1 MAYGLWMNGKELA
14 AVNSI
19 SLLANDKEPWADG
32 NKQKIYTPPDY
43 VAGNPVF
50 LVGQTG
56 YIFGSQT
63 NPPSYGGV
71 TGWRTDG
78 GRIIVDFTNANQQA
92 FFTEFSLYQVQ
103 PPQSVSG
110 TYGIMIQNSVDWMSI
125 NSSSRLGFVTWK
137 GDVTINGK
145 WTLPVVQ
152 NDNTKVVFVRCDD
165 PGVSIY
171 HAVQYNELTV
181 SRDNGSGEAVLTT
194 ANVKVVIM
202 NSGYYPP
209 TPSGYGMVIKNA
221 AGNNTFTSDTEP
233 LVWDG
238 RSVNV
243 GRNPEDLVDTGI
255 ARPMIPLAVNAFM
268 RGNSE
273 MSGGVYNYYSC
284 GYRFNG
290 SAVQFWRSESGRKIQ
305 TKWNTSN
312 RWYSSQMPLM
322 VINADHYF

>member
-19 SLLANDKEPWADG
+19 SLLANDKKPWFDG
-32 NKQKIYTPPDY
+32 NGQKVYVLPDY
-43 VAGNPVF
+43 KAGNPVF

-56 YIFGSQT
+56 IIFGSQT

-71 TGWRTDG
+71 TGWRTQG
-78 GRIIVDFTNANQQA
+78 NQIIVDATFKNGASS
-92 FFTEFSLYQVQ
+92 FIEYSIYQVQ
-103 PPQSVSG
+103 QPDSASG

-125 NSSSRLGFVTWK
+125 NSSSRLGFVAWK
-137 GDVTINGK
+137 GEVTINGK

-152 NDNTKVVFVRCDD
+152 NDKTKVVFVRCDD

-171 HAVQYNELTV
+171 HVVQYNELTV
-181 SRDNGSGEAVLTT
+181 SRDNRLGEPILTT

-209 TPSGYGMVIKNA
+209 TPIGYGMVIKNA
-221 AGNNTFTSDTEP
+221 AGDNTFTSDTEP

-243 GRNPEDLVDTGI
+243 GRNPEDLVDTRVT
-255 ARPMIPLAVNAFM
+255 RPMIPLAVNAFM
-268 RGNSE
+268 RGNSKFD
-273 MSGGVYNYYSC
+273 GGVYNYYSC

-290 SAVQFWRSESGRKIQ
+290 SSVQFWRAESGTKIQ
-305 TKWNTSN
+305 TKWNTSI
-312 RWYSSQMPLM
+312 RWYSSQIPLM

>member
-1 MAYGLWMNGKELA
+1 MAYGLWMNGKTLA

-56 YIFGSQT
+56 YIFGDNVT
-63 NPPSYGGV
+63 PPFYGGV
-71 TGWRTDG
+71 TGWRTEG
-78 GRIIVDFTNANQQA
+78 ARIVVDFSSANQQA
-92 FFTEFSLYQVQ
+92 FFTEFSIYQVQ

-125 NSSSRLGFVTWK
+125 NSSSRLGFVAWK
-137 GDVTINGK
+137 GEVTINGK

-202 NSGYYPP
+202 NSGYCPP
-209 TPSGYGMVIKNA
+209 TPRGYGMVIKNA

-255 ARPMIPLAVNAFM
+255 AKPMIPLAVNAFM
-268 RGNSE
+268 RGDSQG
-273 MSGGVYNYYSC
+273 SGGVYNYYSC

-322 VINADHYF
+322 VINAAHYF

>member
-1 MAYGLWMNGKELA
+1 M
-14 AVNSI
+14 
-19 SLLANDKEPWADG
+19 
-32 NKQKIYTPPDY
+32 
-43 VAGNPVF
+43 
-50 LVGQTG
+50 
-56 YIFGSQT
+56 
-63 NPPSYGGV
+63 
-71 TGWRTDG
+71 
-78 GRIIVDFTNANQQA
+78 
-92 FFTEFSLYQVQ
+92 
-103 PPQSVSG
+103 
-110 TYGIMIQNSVDWMSI
+110 
-125 NSSSRLGFVTWK
+125 
-137 GDVTINGK
+137 TINGK

-209 TPSGYGMVIKNA
+209 TPIGYGMVIKNA

-255 ARPMIPLAVNAFM
+255 ARPMIP
-268 RGNSE
+268 
-273 MSGGVYNYYSC
+273 
-284 GYRFNG
+284 
-290 SAVQFWRSESGRKIQ
+290 W
-305 TKWNTSN
+305 
-312 RWYSSQMPLM
+312 PLM
-322 VINADHYF
+322 RLCVATLKVAAGFIATTAAAIGLTAAPSNSGVLNQGEEYRPSGIHQIDGTRHRCRSW